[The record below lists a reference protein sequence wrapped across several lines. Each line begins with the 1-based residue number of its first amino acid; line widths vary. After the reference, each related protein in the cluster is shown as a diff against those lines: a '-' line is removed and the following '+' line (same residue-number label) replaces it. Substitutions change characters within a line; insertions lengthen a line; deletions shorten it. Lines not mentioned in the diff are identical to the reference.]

1 MRRPRIKAEGHGF
14 YHCISRTC
22 EGRHAFTTTSSIC
35 IEAEVFVGLMHQ
47 LANFCG
53 IRILTYAVMSNHFH
67 ILCEVP
73 ERRPLSDEELLERV
87 ENLYGPGRRKRVALE
102 LEACLK
108 RSDSEWSR
116 AQIHNAFVRR
126 MFDVSVFIK
135 ELKGGFAQWYNRRHN
150 RFGVFWAERFK
161 SLLVEGG
168 RAVRAVAAYIDLNPV
183 RGGLCR
189 DPKDYRFCG
198 YAEAIAGGS
207 QSARSGI
214 SSAFAY
220 SSSLPW
226 KEVAEQYR
234 CLLFSTGLKSAARPN
249 RGGFDQGTVQRV
261 IEKERGELSMLA
273 LLNCRVRYFTQ
284 GGILGSQHFVE
295 AQFAHLKDSLGYKRD
310 RRGYQLPEFPGLYML
325 KRPQSA

>member
-1 MRRPRIKAEGHGF
+1 
-14 YHCISRTC
+14 
-22 EGRHAFTTTSSIC
+22 
-35 IEAEVFVGLMHQ
+35 
-47 LANFCG
+47 
-53 IRILTYAVMSNHFH
+53 
-67 ILCEVP
+67 
-73 ERRPLSDEELLERV
+73 
-87 ENLYGPGRRKRVALE
+87 
-102 LEACLK
+102 
-108 RSDSEWSR
+108 
-116 AQIHNAFVRR
+116 

>member
-1 MRRPRIKAEGHGF
+1 
-14 YHCISRTC
+14 
-22 EGRHAFTTTSSIC
+22 
-35 IEAEVFVGLMHQ
+35 
-47 LANFCG
+47 
-53 IRILTYAVMSNHFH
+53 
-67 ILCEVP
+67 
-73 ERRPLSDEELLERV
+73 
-87 ENLYGPGRRKRVALE
+87 
-102 LEACLK
+102 
-108 RSDSEWSR
+108 
-116 AQIHNAFVRR
+116 
-126 MFDVSVFIK
+126 
-135 ELKGGFAQWYNRRHN
+135 
-150 RFGVFWAERFK
+150 
-161 SLLVEGG
+161 
-168 RAVRAVAAYIDLNPV
+168 LNPV

-207 QSARSGI
+207 LSARSGI

-234 CLLFSTGLKSAARPN
+234 CLLFSTGLKSAAHPN